1 MLGRADAE
9 AQAVRLHRIRRP
21 DGRGGRAAADVHEL
35 PRAGVQLRPQLLG
48 IGARHAD
55 DRRHLALAGA
65 GDRRDP
71 ARLGP
76 ADRHRDGLERNQ
88 RAGGRRAAG
97 GVRGSRAGRGARPA
111 QEAKVVPPLLQI
123 RGVSKHFG
131 GFAALSEVSLEVA
144 PGERFGLIGPN
155 GSGKTTLINCVSGA
169 LRNESGSI
177 VFDGAEISRLPAYQR
192 TRRGIARS
200 FQIPRPFKTM
210 SVLENLVVPLEY
222 VAHRRTLHTAD
233 TWDEAMAIL
242 RQMGMAEKAD
252 SPSNLLSQVEL
263 RKLELARAMAAR
275 PRLLISDEA
284 MAGLA
289 GNEVDEVL
297 KILFDLNAAGIT
309 IIMIEHIMQAVMRF
323 SQRVIC
329 LDAGRIICEGT
340 STEDIVNL
348 GVAMV
353 PEGRRLFPKL
363 SVEENLLLGAFRKPA
378 RPDIGRNLAFSFEIF
393 PVLAERRRQLAGSLS
408 GGQQQM
414 LAIGRA
420 LMSSPRLLLVDEPS
434 VGLAPILVSHTITK
448 IKELKQRY
456 GLTVLMAEQNFHQAI
471 RIADRGYIIVHGE
484 IVFDGRTV
492 AELEQNPLVKNYYLG
507 SAA

>member
-1 MLGRADAE
+1 VA
-9 AQAVRLHRIRRP
+9 
-21 DGRGGRAAADVHEL
+21 
-35 PRAGVQLRPQLLG
+35 
-48 IGARHAD
+48 
-55 DRRHLALAGA
+55 
-65 GDRRDP
+65 
-71 ARLGP
+71 
-76 ADRHRDGLERNQ
+76 
-88 RAGGRRAAG
+88 
-97 GVRGSRAGRGARPA
+97 
-111 QEAKVVPPLLQI
+111 PPLLQI

-329 LDAGRIICEGT
+329 LDAGRIICEGAPA
-340 STEDIVNL
+340 EIVKNP
-348 GVAMV
+348 GVQKAY
-353 PEGRRLFPKL
+353 
-363 SVEENLLLGAFRKPA
+363 LGA
-378 RPDIGRNLAFSFEIF
+378 
-393 PVLAERRRQLAGSLS
+393 
-408 GGQQQM
+408 
-414 LAIGRA
+414 
-420 LMSSPRLLLVDEPS
+420 
-434 VGLAPILVSHTITK
+434 
-448 IKELKQRY
+448 
-456 GLTVLMAEQNFHQAI
+456 
-471 RIADRGYIIVHGE
+471 
-484 IVFDGRTV
+484 
-492 AELEQNPLVKNYYLG
+492 
-507 SAA
+507 